1 MPALRLAVLVGAA
14 LLANPP
20 SAAAQ
25 SAGEAATGAA
35 RRQLLPDA
43 SAISST
49 TTPAGDDAPASLSCG
64 AANRGAL
71 AGARPLPDAGFGF
84 VTPEPWRA
92 RGLRY
97 GTDELVGLI
106 ERAAARV
113 AREHGGALLAV
124 ADLSAEQ
131 GGPVPRHA
139 SHQSGR
145 DADLIYYAIDRAGD
159 PFQPDEH
166 MPMYE
171 PDGRAL
177 RADSP
182 VPAARIAE
190 RFFDLRRNWALA
202 VALVSD
208 PEVQVTRIFVSTRVR
223 DWLLAYGRAAGA
235 SLDDFER
242 VQAVLF
248 TARDASSHQDHL
260 HVRIACSAEDV
271 EAGRCTDA
279 AAPPPRM
286 RRRRGKKRQRV
297 APRWYARIQ
306 CVDPRAVVAT
316 DDSDVTPSRNGLP
329 VSREPD
335 REAKRKAG
343 KAHRSAHRRGALR
356 PKRSQDRRSRR

>member
-14 LLANPP
+14 LLANPTSATAQP
-20 SAAAQ
+20 AEEAAAGAA
-25 SAGEAATGAA
+25 SRHALPTESATGAA
-35 RRQLLPDA
+35 
-43 SAISST
+43 
-49 TTPAGDDAPASLSCG
+49 TPAGDEAPESLSCG

-71 AGARPLPDAGFGF
+71 AGARPLPDAGFGY

-97 GTDELVGLI
+97 GTDELIGLL
-106 ERAAARV
+106 ERAASRV

-145 DADLIYYAIDRAGD
+145 DADLIYYAIDAAGD
-159 PFQPDEH
+159 PFQPDHH
-166 MPMYE
+166 MPMFG

-177 RADSP
+177 SADSP
-182 VPAARIAE
+182 VPAPRIAE
-190 RFFDLRRNWALA
+190 RFFDLRRNWSLA

-235 SLDDFER
+235 PLDAYEA
-242 VQAVLF
+242 VQAVLY
-248 TARDASSHQDHL
+248 TARDAASHQDHL

-279 AAPPPRM
+279 TAPPPRM

-306 CVDPRAVVAT
+306 CVDPRAVAAT

-343 KAHRSAHRRGALR
+343 KAHRSAHGRGALR
-356 PKRSQDRRSRR
+356 PKRAAGRRSRR